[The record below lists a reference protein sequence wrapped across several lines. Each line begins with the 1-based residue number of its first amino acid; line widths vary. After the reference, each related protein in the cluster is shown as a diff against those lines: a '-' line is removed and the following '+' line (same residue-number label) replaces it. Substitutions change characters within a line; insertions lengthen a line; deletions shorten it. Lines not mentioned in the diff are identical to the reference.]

1 MHAKREVEIMINK
14 GMTQFFEYPLLR
26 GIQYCFALNCCF
38 RKITGG
44 KKL

>member
-26 GIQYCFALNCCF
+26 GIQYWGLVSN
-38 RKITGG
+38 IV
-44 KKL
+44 LP